1 MCFTRFMVDISRGSA
16 LGSSGASELFQLLRD
31 GVPRTRASLAL
42 ATGLARSTVAA
53 RVDELMR
60 LGLVTPVADAASTG
74 GRPPS
79 QFALNPGA
87 RIVLAGDLGAS
98 HATLAVTDL
107 AGSVLAE
114 RRERMD
120 IAEGPEAVLG
130 WMVDASLAL
139 IAEIGR
145 DRHELAAIGI
155 GVPGPVEHSTGRPV
169 NPPIMPGWNRFDVPG
184 WMQQHLEVPVLVDN
198 DVNIM
203 ALGERALAWPHV
215 EHLVFVKVATGIGSG
230 IISGGLL
237 QRGAQGIAGDLG
249 HVRVARGADVP
260 CHCGNRGCLEA
271 LASGP
276 AIASSLRGQGRDVQS
291 GAEVVDLV
299 KRGDLDAIQ
308 AVRQAGR
315 DIGEV
320 LTACVS
326 LVNPSVIAI
335 GGSMARAGEHL
346 IAGVREVVYTRSMPL
361 ATEHLAIV
369 QSAAAENAAVLGAA
383 MLAIHHTL
391 SPEGIDALAAR
402 ADAAPLQAVEH
413 ARVGGT
419 TDQR

>member
-1 MCFTRFMVDISRGSA
+1 MADISRSSA
-16 LGSSGASELFQLLRD
+16 LGASGAGELFQLLRD
-31 GVPRTRASLAL
+31 GEPRTRASLANS
-42 ATGLARSTVAA
+42 TGLARSTVAA
-53 RVDELMR
+53 RIDELMR
-60 LGLVTPVADAASTG
+60 LGLITPVADAASTG

-87 RIVLAGDLGAS
+87 RIVLAADLGAS
-98 HATLAVTDL
+98 HATIAVADL
-107 AGSVLAE
+107 AGAVLAE
-114 RRERMD
+114 HSEPID
-120 IAEGPEAVLG
+120 IASGPEQVLG
-130 WMVDASLAL
+130 WMVETGRGL
-139 IAEIGR
+139 IAGLGR
-145 DRHELAAIGI
+145 DHGELVAIGI

-169 NPPIMPGWNRFDVPG
+169 NPPIMPGWDRFDVPG
-184 WMQQHLEVPVLVDN
+184 WVQQHLEVPVLVDN

-203 ALGERALAWPHV
+203 ALGEQAIAWPQT
-215 EHLVFVKVATGIGSG
+215 EHLMFVKVATGIGSG

-237 QRGAQGIAGDLG
+237 QRGAQGIAGDIG
-249 HVRVARGADVP
+249 HIRVSRNSEVP

-276 AIASSLRGQGRDVQS
+276 AIARALREQGVDAAS
-291 GAEVVDLV
+291 GGAVVELV

-326 LVNPSVIAI
+326 FVNPSVIAI

-361 ATEHLAIV
+361 ATEHLQIV
-369 QSAAAENAAVLGAA
+369 QSAAAENAAVIGAS
-383 MLAIHHTL
+383 MLAIHHAL
-391 SPEGIDALAAR
+391 SPEGIEALAAR
-402 ADAAPLQAVEH
+402 
-413 ARVGGT
+413 
-419 TDQR
+419 

>member
-1 MCFTRFMVDISRGSA
+1 MVDISRGSA
-16 LGSSGASELFQLLRD
+16 LGTSGASELFQLLRD
-31 GVPRTRASLAL
+31 GRPRTRASLAQL
-42 ATGLARSTVAA
+42 TGLARSTIAA

-60 LGLVTPVADAASTG
+60 IGLVSPVADAASTG

-87 RIVLAGDLGAS
+87 RIVLAADLGAS

-107 AGSVLAE
+107 AGTVL
-114 RRERMD
+114 RSRTERMD
-120 IAEGPEAVLG
+120 IANGPEAVLG
-130 WMVDASLAL
+130 WLADAALAL
-139 IAEIGR
+139 LIEIGR
-145 DRHELAAIGI
+145 DRRELVAIGI

-169 NPPIMPGWNRFDVPG
+169 NPPIMPGWDRFDVPG
-184 WMQQHLEVPVLVDN
+184 WVQQHLEVPVLVDN
-198 DVNIM
+198 DVNLM
-203 ALGERALAWPHV
+203 ALGERAVAWPHV

-230 IISGGLL
+230 IISGGIL
-237 QRGAQGIAGDLG
+237 QRGAQGIAGDIG
-249 HVRVARGADVP
+249 HVQIARGAGVP

-276 AIASSLRGQGRDVQS
+276 AIARELREHGVDAAS
-291 GAEVVDLV
+291 GSDVVDLV
-299 KRGDLDAIQ
+299 KRGDLEAIQ

-326 LVNPSVIAI
+326 LINPSVIAI

-361 ATEHLAIV
+361 ATEHLQIV
-369 QSAAAENAAVLGAA
+369 QSAAAENAAVLGAS
-383 MLAIHHTL
+383 MLAIHHAL
-391 SPEGIDALAAR
+391 SPEGIDELASR
-402 ADAAPLQAVEH
+402 
-413 ARVGGT
+413 
-419 TDQR
+419 